1 VKVISGGEGKCEAEF
16 TVEKEHTNFMGYL
29 HGGFSASIVDMV
41 SSMALLTHPKHNA
54 GVSVNLSVSYLKGA
68 QIGEEILVKAH
79 TDRVAKKLAFLSVQI
94 INKET
99 GDLIALGNLLPVTYH
114 NIFILDSMVP
124 FFSRLSHKIS
134 PMNDFMQVYRRHCLS

>member
-1 VKVISGGEGKCEAEF
+1 VRTVNVMAVTNKLPMLHTFWNQCTKSGGFDAIFKKVKVISGGEGKCEAEF

-99 GDLIALGNLLPVTYH
+99 GDLIALGSHTKYLL
-114 NIFILDSMVP
+114 
-124 FFSRLSHKIS
+124 
-134 PMNDFMQVYRRHCLS
+134 